1 MVVTGVAAG
10 FASGNVP
17 PNVGSNTD
25 SPNGPDGSEDGVPV
39 GIWPTKPESGV
50 ADFSNALLPVKKLG
64 IDAAVKSP
72 LAIKA
77 SRIIVL
83 AYWLWLAAF

>member
-1 MVVTGVAAG
+1 M
-10 FASGNVP
+10 SGNVP
-17 PNVGSNTD
+17 PKVGSNTD
-25 SPNGPDGSEDGVPV
+25 SPSGPDGDGAPV

-50 ADFSNALLPVKKLG
+50 ADFSNALLPVRKLG

-72 LAIKA
+72 LLINA
-77 SRIIVL
+77 SLITVL